1 MHWRVC
7 VCALSK
13 SLNPSQFLRT
23 KSSHGAV
30 AGLQRWD
37 HRAEPAAH
45 AQLINPAIAQHE
57 STAASPEKMPQM
69 LPVQTGLEQFG
80 FVGISV
86 CIFKS
91 VLVFPSFS
99 IATCR
104 SLCIQSMLFSF
115 TTKLISSS
123 VDAPS
128 ISRVKN

>member
-1 MHWRVC
+1 MHWSVC

-23 KSSHGAV
+23 KSSNGAV

-37 HRAEPAAH
+37 RGAEAAAH
-45 AQLINPAIAQHE
+45 AFISPSMAQHE

-91 VLVFPSFS
+91 VLVFPSF
-99 IATCR
+99 
-104 SLCIQSMLFSF
+104 L
-115 TTKLISSS
+115 
-123 VDAPS
+123 
-128 ISRVKN
+128 